1 MSQEFKKAIL
11 DWNNIQQ
18 KIKEANEQIAPFQRK
33 IKGYKERAN
42 DIETKILD
50 YMKQN
55 RMDKSKLEIGDV
67 VITMGESKRTESV
80 NREYL
85 LQKAKDYFKDD
96 KQAEKFVNFVYETRQ
111 QTINNCLKRRE
122 IKAKK

>member
-18 KIKEANEQIAPFQRK
+18 K